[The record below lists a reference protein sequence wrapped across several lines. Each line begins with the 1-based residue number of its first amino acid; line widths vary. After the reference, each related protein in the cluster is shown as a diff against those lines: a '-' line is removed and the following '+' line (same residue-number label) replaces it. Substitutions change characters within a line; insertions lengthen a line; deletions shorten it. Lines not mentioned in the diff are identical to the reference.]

1 MPHQRTPEA
10 EQDLIERARSDA
22 DGVRD
27 LYRHFLPGVYAYIVY
42 RVGRVHDAEDL
53 TGETFLRVIEHL
65 AMFQWRGAHSF
76 SAWLFRIAH
85 NVVQDFHRTHG
96 QAHMPLDADDLPL
109 LQSHALLPEDDVL
122 RKEQFAQL
130 YRLIGTLAPRHQE
143 VITLK
148 FFAGLRNNEIA
159 AVLGLDERTVASHLC
174 RGLED
179 LHRKFAEE
187 NKHEHAERTE

>member
-1 MPHQRTPEA
+1 MPHQLTPEQ
-10 EQDLIERARSDA
+10 EQQLIEGAHASA

-27 LYRHFLPGVYAYIVY
+27 LYRLFLPGVYAYVAY

-65 AMFQWRGAHSF
+65 QSFQWRGAHSF
-76 SAWLFRIAH
+76 SAWVFRIAH

-96 QAHMPLDADDLPL
+96 QVHMPLNADDLPL
-109 LQSHALLPEDDVL
+109 LHAHALQPEDDVL

-130 YRLIGTLAPRHQE
+130 RRLIGTLSPRRQE

-148 FFAGLRNNEIA
+148 FFSGLRNNEIA
-159 AVLGLDERTVASHLC
+159 DVLALDERTVAAHLC

-179 LHRKFAEE
+179 LHRKFAQEDT
-187 NKHEHAERTE
+187 HEHVERTE